1 MQSKLRIVTWSFNV
15 LNQVLI
21 TKRKRSYVNVLRF
34 SFKLLFYLEESQ
46 TVSKVPEVV
55 GAGLQPQ
62 TSYYEAKSLT
72 TTPSK
77 LHLKVVEIS
86 NS

>member
-1 MQSKLRIVTWSFNV
+1 MFLYA
-15 LNQVLI
+15 
-21 TKRKRSYVNVLRF
+21 YVDC
-34 SFKLLFYLEESQ
+34 SQTYLEESQ
-46 TVSKVPEVV
+46 TVSKDPEVV

-62 TSYYEAKSLT
+62 TSYYKAKSLT

-86 NS
+86 NSLCKQSKYTKIQGKHTSDVIHIPNWT